1 MFEQCE
7 GWHHARRS
15 VKRLQGTAPLLTA
28 TADPNLS
35 FGNFW
40 LQNASQLLRMN
51 SASFRRSFSS
61 MLPYAGM
68 AIGYCSPRY
77 ERRGLD

>member
-1 MFEQCE
+1 MFEQCQ

-35 FGNFW
+35 FGNLW

-51 SASFRRSFSS
+51 SASFRSCSS
-61 MLPYAGM
+61 SVVPYEGM
-68 AIGYCSPRY
+68 AIGYCSTRY
-77 ERRGLD
+77 DNRGLD